1 MKSTNEPKKKSGGA
15 REGAGRKAGRS
26 VTTIA
31 VCVTPEAAEKLK
43 AAAARQGV
51 SRSAVANAMFLQL

>member
-1 MKSTNEPKKKSGGA
+1 MKSTSEPKKKSGGA

>member
-1 MKSTNEPKKKSGGA
+1 MNDEKKKKSGGA

-43 AAAARQGV
+43 AAAALQGV
-51 SRSAVANAMFLQL
+51 SRSAVANALFLQL

>member
-1 MKSTNEPKKKSGGA
+1 MNEEPKKKSGGA
-15 REGAGRKAGRS
+15 RDGAGRKAGRN

-43 AAAARQGV
+43 AAAARHGV
-51 SRSAVANAMFLQL
+51 SRSALANAMFLQL